1 VLSSLEGCSTRNGT
15 QEQQNSRQVTK
26 KGMAQDNPRSIRQRA
41 TDGYGRSP
49 GGPPPQNNDPLAEL
63 ARLIG
68 QSDPFADFSRKE
80 PHEGDQAVR
89 STPQAAPEPAAREQR
104 HFLEPRLV
112 EQEPP
117 EWRAPMPQE
126 PVRLSPRPLQS
137 IFPERYQEP
146 AEELAHFRD
155 DGGEG
160 QDLPAFNPAVFRN
173 DPDPHEQAQ
182 AALLPTD
189 ESDPLPAYD
198 EEMESAPAEELYGDD
213 PAPARR
219 RGGIVALLA
228 VLGLAVVGTAGA
240 FGYRAVFGNSG
251 PIGPP
256 PVIHA
261 DQTPTKVVPAPQ
273 ANESASSK
281 FIYDRVGNRGQ
292 SEKVVAREEQPMII
306 KAPPPSGLA
315 PALAAAPPP
324 GAFPSPGAPIS
335 AIQAGRAPNPAAV
348 LTEPKRIRTVTIR
361 PDRPVA
367 VPEIAATRPSPAG
380 PPPHA
385 SSAPPPLPPPAP
397 AAAPEPP
404 REVTTTRSVSRFP
417 AAAPEAPSAR
427 EPARPAPRASNPPPA
442 NAPLS
447 LVPPSAGPQP
457 SRVASAPTNL
467 RPSAAAS
474 GGFTVQVTSQRS
486 EAEAQSAFR
495 SLQTRFPTELGGRE
509 AIIRRADIGG
519 RGTFY
524 RAQVGPFATAEA
536 ANAFC
541 GSLKA
546 AGGQCIIQRN

>member
-1 VLSSLEGCSTRNGT
+1 
-15 QEQQNSRQVTK
+15 
-26 KGMAQDNPRSIRQRA
+26 MAQDNPRSIRQRSP
-41 TDGYGRSP
+41 DGHQRSP
-49 GGPPPQNNDPLAEL
+49 GGSPPQNSDPLAEL

-68 QSDPFADFSRKE
+68 QSDPFADFSRKNSD
-80 PHEGDQAVR
+80 EGGPAAR
-89 STPQAAPEPAAREQR
+89 AASQAAPEPAAREQR

-137 IFPERYQEP
+137 IFPERYQVSAEEP
-146 AEELAHFRD
+146 AHARD
-155 DGGEG
+155 DGEP
-160 QDLPAFNPAVFRN
+160 QELPAFIPAAYRS
-173 DPDPHEQAQ
+173 DPDLHEQAS
-182 AALLPTD
+182 AALPPGAGP
-189 ESDPLPAYD
+189 ESLPAYD
-198 EEMESAPAEELYGDD
+198 EEMESAPAEEFYEDD
-213 PAPARR
+213 PAPPRR

-292 SEKVVAREEQPMII
+292 TEKVVTREEQPMII
-306 KAPPPSGLA
+306 KAPPSSGLA

-324 GAFPSPGAPIS
+324 GTFPSSGAPTS
-335 AIQAGRAPNPAAV
+335 GIQAGRAPNPGAI

-361 PDRPVA
+361 PDRPVVA
-367 VPEIAATRPSPAG
+367 PEIAATRPA
-380 PPPHA
+380 PPSPHA

-397 AAAPEPP
+397 AAAAAPP
-404 REVTTTRSVSRFP
+404 REVATTRSVSRPP

-427 EPARPAPRASNPPPA
+427 EPARPAARASNPRSS

-447 LVPPSAGPQP
+447 LAPPSAGSQP
-457 SRVASAPTNL
+457 ARLASAPTNL
-467 RPSAAAS
+467 RAPAAGS

-495 SLQTRFPTELGGRE
+495 ALQARFPNELGGRQ

-519 RGTFY
+519 RGTFS
-524 RAQVGPFATAEA
+524 RAQVGPFATVEA

-541 GSLKA
+541 GDLKA
-546 AGGQCIIQRN
+546 AGGQCLIQRN